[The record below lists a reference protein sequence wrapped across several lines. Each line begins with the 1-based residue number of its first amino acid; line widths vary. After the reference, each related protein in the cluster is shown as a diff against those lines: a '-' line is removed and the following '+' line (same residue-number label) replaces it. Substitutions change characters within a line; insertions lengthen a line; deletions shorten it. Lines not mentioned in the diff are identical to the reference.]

1 MSWRDRWNRAV
12 DDDCVIVV
20 GAGVTG
26 LAAALALQHAG
37 HRVVV
42 LEQLRAA
49 GQDVRAIVLSAHDA
63 ELLDAHGLAGDVLR
77 ESVPFR
83 ETIVD
88 LGSPTPVPPMRTAAS
103 PWPRVMPRSI
113 LAALLEREAYW
124 AGVRLVYGTK
134 VAAAR
139 TVRGAAHVTTADG
152 HQLAAATLIG
162 ADGPDST
169 VRQGFLNSS
178 RRQGEPVDDGGTRA
192 ETWALAGTTVLS
204 AVAVQYR
211 RALEA
216 GATLTYAD
224 GHRWFFAQITDPAE
238 DALTWMARYRP
249 SPTSGQ
255 PAAQPKST
263 VETLRAWPGMPAVA
277 EHIIERS
284 DAVRVRQT
292 RSLPPSLL
300 SLPSSVRLLGSA
312 RDGGHRTS
320 DHMGAHALSEALST
334 PSRH

>member
-49 GQDVRAIVLSAHDA
+49 GQDVRAVVLTAHDA
-63 ELLDAHGLAGDVLR
+63 ELLDARGLAGDVLR

-83 ETIVD
+83 ETVVD
-88 LGSPTPVPPMRTAAS
+88 LGSPTPIPPMRTAGS
-103 PWPRVMPRSI
+103 PWPRTMPRSI

-134 VAAAR
+134 VAAAHTDR
-139 TVRGAAHVTTADG
+139 RAAHVTTTDG
-152 HQLAAATLIG
+152 HQLATATLIG

-169 VRQGFLNSS
+169 VRQGSLNSS
-178 RRQGEPVDDGGTRA
+178 RRHGEPADDGGA
-192 ETWALAGTTVLS
+192 PADTWALAGTTVLS
-204 AVAVQYR
+204 AVAVQHH

-224 GHRWFFAQITDPAE
+224 DHRWFLAQITDRA
-238 DALTWMARYRP
+238 DNALTWMAQYRP
-249 SPTSGQ
+249 PPTPGQ
-255 PAAQPKST
+255 PAAQPKT
-263 VETLRAWPGMPAVA
+263 TLETRRTWPGMPTTAQ
-277 EHIIERS
+277 HIIDKS
-284 DAVRVRQT
+284 GTVRVR
-292 RSLPPSLL
+292 RCHSLPPSQL
-300 SLPSSVRLLGSA
+300 SLPPSIRLLGSA

-320 DHMGAHALSEALST
+320 EQMGAHALSEVLST
-334 PSRH
+334 PTRH

>member
-12 DDDCVIVV
+12 EDDCVIVV

-49 GQDVRAIVLSAHDA
+49 GLDVRAVVLTAHDA
-63 ELLDAHGLAGDVLR
+63 ELLDARGLAGDVLR
-77 ESVPFR
+77 ESLPFR
-83 ETIVD
+83 ESIVD
-88 LGSPTPVPPMRTAAS
+88 LGSPTPIPPMRTAAS

-134 VAAAR
+134 VVAAH
-139 TVRGAAHVTTADG
+139 TDRGAAHVTTADG
-152 HQLAAATLIG
+152 HQLEAATLIG
-162 ADGPDST
+162 ADGSGST
-169 VRQGFLNSS
+169 VRRGTLTSS
-178 RRQGEPVDDGGTRA
+178 RGHGEQVDDGGA
-192 ETWALAGTTVLS
+192 PADIWALAGATSLS
-204 AVAVQYR
+204 AVAVPHR

-224 GHRWFFAQITDPAE
+224 DHRWFFGQITDPAE
-238 DALTWMARYRP
+238 DALTWMAQYRP
-249 SPTSGQ
+249 PPTPGQ
-255 PAAQPKST
+255 PTAQPT
-263 VETLRAWPGMPAVA
+263 TTMETLRTWPGMPTTAQ
-277 EHIIERS
+277 HIIDRS
-284 DAVRVRQT
+284 DAVGVRRT
-292 RSLPPSLL
+292 HSLTPSRLPLPPSI
-300 SLPSSVRLLGSA
+300 RLLGSA

-320 DHMGAHALSEALST
+320 DQMGAHALSEALST